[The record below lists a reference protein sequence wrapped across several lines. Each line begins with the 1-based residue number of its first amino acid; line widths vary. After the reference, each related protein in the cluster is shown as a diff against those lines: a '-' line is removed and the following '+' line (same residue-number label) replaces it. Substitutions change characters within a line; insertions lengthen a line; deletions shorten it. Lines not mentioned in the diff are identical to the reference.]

1 MEKQLRWEAK
11 FDTKFSDEIDFLD
24 TILKSYGIEDTKLF
38 LNPTKQSIN
47 DPFLMKNMEE
57 AIKVFHECVEE
68 DKINGKKIL
77 IKVNPDSDGY
87 K

>member
-47 DPFLMKNMEE
+47 DPFLMKNMD
-57 AIKVFHECVEE
+57 IRQM
-68 DKINGKKIL
+68 N
-77 IKVNPDSDGY
+77 
-87 K
+87 